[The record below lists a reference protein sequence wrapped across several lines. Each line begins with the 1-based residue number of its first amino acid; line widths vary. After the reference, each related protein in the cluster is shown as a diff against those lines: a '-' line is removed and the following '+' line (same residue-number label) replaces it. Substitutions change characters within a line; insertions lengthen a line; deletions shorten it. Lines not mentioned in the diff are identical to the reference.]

1 MYLSILEPIFV
12 KMMVIVKLLEN
23 ESAILQLLC
32 IDVVLSHGLNMAV
45 LLVMVLLRL
54 VMFSWSSI
62 D

>member
-54 VMFSWSSI
+54 VMFSLGSI